1 MSDTYGLRILERRSW
16 KRNFRILFRFLT
28 ADTFNYSLLLLK
40 KGKRYTFDSNRY
52 KGLNLGCSSHN
63 PPGWI
68 GISGGLTIWFLNL
81 PKFLLR
87 MVYPF
92 SSRSKK
98 VAFAD
103 FYRKVRSTRIV
114 HHDLFFGIP
123 FANNTVP
130 HVFTS
135 HFMEHLTENSAR
147 YLLLEANRV
156 LKPGGMIHI
165 VVPALEDE
173 AAKMRKALLALD
185 AGDGMPLQ
193 EFVSQPYDEYNDPF
207 SYHRFMY
214 HEASLRGR
222 LLEAGFSDISA
233 VRRGEGKFPDLQE
246 LENRGGLIL
255 EAYKRVN

>member
-1 MSDTYGLRILERRSW
+1 MSNTYGLRILERRSW

-28 ADTFNYSLLLLK
+28 ADTLNYSLLLMK
-40 KGKRYTFDSNRY
+40 KGKKYAFDAGKF
-52 KGLNLGCSSHN
+52 KGINLGCSSHN
-63 PPGWI
+63 PSGWV

-81 PKFLLR
+81 PRFFLRLA
-87 MVYPF
+87 YPF

-103 FYRKVRSTRIV
+103 FYKKVRSTRIL

-123 FANNTVP
+123 FADSTVP
-130 HVFTS
+130 NVFTS
-135 HFMEHLTENSAR
+135 HFMEHLTEDSAR
-147 YLLLEANRV
+147 FLLKEANRV

-173 AAKMRKALLALD
+173 AAKMKETLKALD
-185 AGDGMPLQ
+185 SGNGMPIQ

-214 HEASLRGR
+214 HEAAMRDR
-222 LLEAGFSDISA
+222 LAEAGFVNIES
-233 VRRGEGKFPDLQE
+233 VKRGEGKFPDLRD
-246 LENRGGLIL
+246 LENRGGLIM
-255 EAYKRVN
+255 EAIKKPN

>member
-1 MSDTYGLRILERRSW
+1 MFQTYGLRIQERRSW

-40 KGKRYTFDSNRY
+40 KGKRYSFDESRF
-52 KGLNLGCSSHN
+52 KGINLGCSSHN
-63 PPGWI
+63 PQGWT

-87 MVYPF
+87 LAYPF

-103 FYRKVRSTRIV
+103 FYKKVRSTRII

-123 FANNTVP
+123 FADNSVP
-130 HVFTS
+130 NVFTS
-135 HFMEHLTENSAR
+135 HFMEHLTEDSAR
-147 YLLLEANRV
+147 FLLKEAYRV

-173 AAKMRKALLALD
+173 AEKMKLALRSLENGD
-185 AGDGMPLQ
+185 AAPIQ
-193 EFVSQPYDEYNDPF
+193 EFVTQPYDEYNDPF

-214 HEASLRGR
+214 HSGALKNR
-222 LLEAGFSDISA
+222 LAEAGFTE
-233 VRRGEGKFPDLQE
+233 VNQVERGKGKFPDLE
-246 LENRGGLIL
+246 VLENRGGLIL
-255 EAYKRVN
+255 EAIKK